1 MRNMK
6 IFAGLGVAAM
16 ALALGGCNVDIGSY
30 SGFDKDSAALTGA
43 DISGENFTDVALLGP
58 DSLIVKNGPAYAIS
72 AEGDSD
78 TLEQLRY
85 VVKDGT
91 LRIGRKD
98 NDGIFNKSYG
108 EAATITLTM
117 PRLEG
122 ISVAGSGD
130 AEVDKLEG
138 KQAEANIAG
147 SGNLKVAMVDV
158 QQLENSIAGS
168 GNITMAGS
176 SDTIEISIAGSG
188 DFEGGQ
194 LSADKAE
201 VSIAGS
207 GNASIKSDGT
217 VEASIMGSGDVNVSG
232 SAKCDSSIVGSGSLS
247 CG

>member
-6 IFAGLGVAAM
+6 MVTGLGMAAM

-30 SGFDKDSAALTGA
+30 SGFDNDSAALVNA
-43 DISGENFTDVALLGP
+43 DISGESFTEVALLGP
-58 DSLIVKNGPAYAIS
+58 DNLIVKNGPAYTVS

-85 VVKDGT
+85 EVKDGT

-98 NDGIFNKSYG
+98 NDGIFDKSYG
-108 EAATITLTM
+108 DAATITLTM
-117 PRLEG
+117 PRLES

-130 AEVDKLEG
+130 AVADKLEG
-138 KQAEANIAG
+138 EQAEASIAG
-147 SGNLKVAMVDV
+147 SGNLKVARVDA
-158 QQLENSIAGS
+158 QRLENNIAGS
-168 GNITMAGS
+168 GNITMAGTS
-176 SDTIEISIAGSG
+176 KNIEISIAGSG
-188 DFEGGQ
+188 DFEGRK
-194 LSADKAE
+194 LSADTAE

-207 GNASIKSDGT
+207 GSANIKSDGT

-232 SAKCDSSIVGSGSLS
+232 SAKCNSSVVGSGSVN